1 MNVAP
6 YALAAFVMC
15 VGIWGL
21 VHQRTL
27 VGQVVA
33 LGVAQSSTY
42 ILLLA
47 IGFRFGAAAPILVGT
62 QPSRTATVDPV
73 VQALCLT
80 DIVVSAATMAL
91 LLVFVGCIVDESGSM
106 ESDDATGTDGP

>member
-1 MNVAP
+1 MSAAP
-6 YALAAFVMC
+6 YVLAAFVMC

-33 LGVAQSSTY
+33 LGIAQSSTY

-47 IGFRFGAAAPILVGT
+47 IGYRFRAAAPILVGT

-80 DIVVSAATMAL
+80 DIVVSATTMAL
-91 LLVFVGCIVDESGSM
+91 LLVFAGCIVEETGSLESDESSG
-106 ESDDATGTDGP
+106 ATDV

>member
-1 MNVAP
+1 MNAAP
-6 YALAAFVMC
+6 YALAAFIMC

-33 LGVAQSSTY
+33 LGIAQSSTY
-42 ILLLA
+42 ILLLT
-47 IGFRFGAAAPILVGT
+47 IGYRFGAAAPILVGT
-62 QPSRTATVDPV
+62 QPSRTPTVDPV

-80 DIVVSAATMAL
+80 DIVVSATTMAL
-91 LLVFVGCIVDESGSM
+91 LLVFVGRISEASGSI
-106 ESDDATGTDGP
+106 ESDDHLGTNGV